1 MHISLTPELTAY
13 VKRKVESGYYNNA
26 SEVIREALRFMFTNE
41 ELIELM
47 KAEALQ
53 KRIEEN
59 DQASSFLRSM
69 DPTPP
74 SKTTYYSG
82 CHFKDRV
89 TAQWAVFFESLGL
102 KWRYA
107 EETHN
112 LFGIDVTL
120 DFQVQGHS
128 CDFHVIESEEIPWS
142 HDLFMEL
149 AKRTHKGIVVLV
161 GPPQRKQYEAFFF
174 ARYPD
179 EEQHVIYENVIEGVP
194 HHFGLARRATK
205 VELCLCPDEFDYC
218 ANAFNIA
225 TDITDDG
232 ERSPLDDY
240 SDLVKAYEDVRKAI
254 FR

>member
-1 MHISLTPELTAY
+1 
-13 VKRKVESGYYNNA
+13 VKRKVKSGHYNNA

-59 DQASSFLRSM
+59 DQASGFLRSVAR
-69 DPTPP
+69 TPP
-74 SKTTYYSG
+74 PTTTYYSG

-89 TAQWAVFFESLGL
+89 TAQWAVFFKSLGL

-107 EETHN
+107 EESHN

-120 DFQVQGHS
+120 DFQVQGHR
-128 CDFHVIESEEIPWS
+128 CDFHVIESEKTQWS
-142 HDLFMEL
+142 HELFLEL
-149 AKRTHKGIVVLV
+149 AKRTNKGIVVLV
-161 GPPQRKQYEAFFF
+161 GPPQRKQYKAYLF
-174 ARYPD
+174 AWYP
-179 EEQHVIYENVIEGVP
+179 EEEDRVIYENVVEGVP
-194 HHFGLARRATK
+194 HHFGLARRATT
-205 VELCLCPDEFDYC
+205 VELCLCPDDFDYC
-218 ANAFNIA
+218 ANSINIA

-232 ERSPLDDY
+232 ERDALDDY

-254 FR
+254 FG